1 MIYVINIIAA
11 LIGGA
16 IGTCIYK
23 FWLSKKKED
32 GQLYIVVDKE
42 TEQVLDMHIKFNYKL
57 YGDPFMNK
65 LIKVNCYHIDV
76 SELDALMDD
85 IRKK

>member
-1 MIYVINIIAA
+1 MIY
-11 LIGGA
+11 LIGAITGIIGSV
-16 IGTCIYK
+16 IGTLIYK
-23 FWLSKKKED
+23 FWLSKKRED
-32 GQLYIVVDKE
+32 GQLYIVVNKE

-57 YGDPFMNK
+57 YGDPFVNK

-76 SELDALMDD
+76 SELDSMMDD